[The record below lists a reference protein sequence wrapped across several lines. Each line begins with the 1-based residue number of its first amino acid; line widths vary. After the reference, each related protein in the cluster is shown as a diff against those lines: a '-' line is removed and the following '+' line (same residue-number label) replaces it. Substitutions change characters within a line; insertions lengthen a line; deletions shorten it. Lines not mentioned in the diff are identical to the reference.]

1 MQEILV
7 HIVFVIINIILKLI
21 FKIYVW
27 LAIILV
33 LCVQVDHLLTAFF
46 VQLMPIVLS
55 TLALKLVHAMM
66 AILITW
72 HQCKH
77 AYLVI
82 LLAQYALIQQ
92 LLNVQSVLLHI
103 ILKLMLQP
111 VSLCAPRIFLVKIQ
125 LWHANLVLIIV

>member
-66 AILITW
+66 AILIT
-72 HQCKH
+72 
-77 AYLVI
+77 
-82 LLAQYALIQQ
+82 
-92 LLNVQSVLLHI
+92 
-103 ILKLMLQP
+103 
-111 VSLCAPRIFLVKIQ
+111 
-125 LWHANLVLIIV
+125 